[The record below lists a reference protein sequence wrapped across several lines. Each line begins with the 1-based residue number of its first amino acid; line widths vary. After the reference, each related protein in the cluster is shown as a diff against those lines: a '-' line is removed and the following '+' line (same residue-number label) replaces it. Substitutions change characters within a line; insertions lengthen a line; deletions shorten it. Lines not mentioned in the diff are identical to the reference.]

1 MFDVPAKWSG
11 FGWAVKEIDGH
22 DMEQILD
29 GIEWA
34 DSITDIPAVIIAH
47 TIKGKGV
54 SFMENNP
61 AFHGAAPSDEQL
73 IQGLAELGFD
83 GGDI

>member
-1 MFDVPAKWSG
+1 M
-11 FGWAVKEIDGH
+11 
-22 DMEQILD
+22 
-29 GIEWA
+29 
-34 DSITDIPAVIIAH
+34 DSIQDQPAVVIAK

-73 IQGLAELGFD
+73 AQALSELGLKHESN
-83 GGDI
+83 GCYT